1 MTLFL
6 RIEIVLTLSFLV
18 YIVLSSTFMDASI
31 EC

>member
-18 YIVLSSTFMDASI
+18 YIVLSSTFIHASI